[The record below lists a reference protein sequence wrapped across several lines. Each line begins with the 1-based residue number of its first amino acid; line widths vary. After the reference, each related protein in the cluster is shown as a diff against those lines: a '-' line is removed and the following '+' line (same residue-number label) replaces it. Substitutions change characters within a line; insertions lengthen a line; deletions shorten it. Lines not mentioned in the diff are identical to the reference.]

1 MEISDSNN
9 SGRSDNGKG
18 HSVTANEPDE
28 PTHYEPD
35 EAINNPP
42 IIGLYMGRRRPL
54 FYHDAPRWLTNLVFA
69 FFLAIIL
76 ASILLR

>member
-1 MEISDSNN
+1 MTEYES
-9 SGRSDNGKG
+9 
-18 HSVTANEPDE
+18 DE

-42 IIGLYMGRRRPL
+42 IIGLYMGRRRPR

>member
-1 MEISDSNN
+1 MTEYES
-9 SGRSDNGKG
+9 
-18 HSVTANEPDE
+18 DE

-42 IIGLYMGRRRPL
+42 STGLYMGRRQL
-54 FYHDAPRWLTNLVFA
+54 CFYHDAPRWLTGLVFA
-69 FFLAIIL
+69 SFVAIIL